1 MEGVYANN
9 KLVKLK
15 YAISVITI
23 IVLPRT
29 NYALGNAP

>member
-1 MEGVYANN
+1 MEGVYAND

-23 IVLPRT
+23 IVLHRM
-29 NYALGNAP
+29 NSALGNAP